1 VVLAK
6 KFYST
11 LYHNFSNNGEIKVSK
26 FNSIRT
32 FLSIGVITLQCSTV
46 FAKEAPQATEQ
57 IKLSIGTDVEV
68 LERVKQEIDVEVL
81 KQKAIKEAN
90 KYPKTAF
97 TERDDIYSLL
107 AYAVVLKN
115 WQDNKGAE
123 TSRGY
128 NIGSVLVDE
137 TKSEV
142 VFWARN
148 AVNFTK
154 NYTQHGEVRLMT
166 CYLAENESNYLKNFT
181 LYTTLEPCAMC
192 SGMMY
197 LTSLPR
203 TVYGQKDLSYKDRH
217 GYGDAI
223 ERLQLNSTALKEGF
237 PPYPSSNHI
246 QSDGSNIYHRYW
258 LDSLYKAWIDLSS
271 ENTSITTFLT
281 TSQAKTVFEDALQLL
296 FSYEV
301 KYPKNTKVIKQAR
314 DYYKNEVS
322 DEYDALCLKQKVQ
335 AN

>member
-1 VVLAK
+1 MP
-6 KFYST
+6 
-11 LYHNFSNNGEIKVSK
+11 K
-26 FNSIRT
+26 FNAIRT
-32 FLSIGVITLQCSTV
+32 FLSIGAITLMCSAHTV
-46 FAKEAPQATEQ
+46 FAKETPTSQTTEQ
-57 IKLSIGTDVEV
+57 VKQSIG
-68 LERVKQEIDVEVL
+68 IDVNAL
-81 KQKAIKEAN
+81 KKAAITKADT
-90 KYPKTAF
+90 YPKTAF
-97 TERDDIYSLL
+97 TERDDIYTLL

-123 TSRGY
+123 SRGY

-137 TKSEV
+137 TQSEV

-166 CYLAENESNYLKNFT
+166 CYLAESKDKGLKNFT

-203 TVYGQKDLSYKDRH
+203 TVYGQTDLSYKDRR
-217 GYGDAI
+217 GYGGAI
-223 ERLQLNSTALKEGF
+223 ERLQLNSTLLPNGF
-237 PPYPSSNHI
+237 EPYPRSHHI

-271 ENTSITTFLT
+271 DNTSITTFLT
-281 TSQAKTVFEDALQLL
+281 TDLAKAVFEDALQLL
-296 FSYEV
+296 LSCYEI
-301 KYPKNTKVIKQAR
+301 KHPENAKIIKQAR
-314 DYYKNEVS
+314 DYYENEVS
-322 DEYDALCLKQKVQ
+322 DEYDALCLKQKAQ

>member
-1 VVLAK
+1 MPK
-6 KFYST
+6 
-11 LYHNFSNNGEIKVSK
+11 I
-26 FNSIRT
+26 NSIRT
-32 FLSIGVITLQCSTV
+32 FLSIGAITLVCSAYMV
-46 FAKEAPQATEQ
+46 FAKDTPTSQTTEQ
-57 IKLSIGTDVEV
+57 VKLSTS
-68 LERVKQEIDVEVL
+68 IDVDALRKV
-81 KQKAIKEAN
+81 AIKKADT
-90 KYPKTAF
+90 YPKTAF
-97 TERDDIYSLL
+97 TERDDIYTLL
-107 AYAVVLKN
+107 AYAVVLKD

-128 NIGSVLVDE
+128 NIGSVLVDK
-137 TKSEV
+137 TKSKV

-166 CYLAENESNYLKNFT
+166 CYLAENEPKDLKNFT

-203 TVYGQKDLSYKDRH
+203 TVYGQKDLSYKGRH

-223 ERLQLNSTALKEGF
+223 ERLQLNSTALKDGF
-237 PPYPSSNHI
+237 PPYPRSNRI

-281 TSQAKTVFEDALQLL
+281 TSQTKTVFEDARQLL

-314 DYYKNEVS
+314 DYYENEVS
-322 DEYDALCLKQKVQ
+322 DEYDALCLKQKAQ

>member
-1 VVLAK
+1 VEVP
-6 KFYST
+6 
-11 LYHNFSNNGEIKVSK
+11 K

-32 FLSIGVITLQCSTV
+32 FLSIGVITLLMCGAYTV
-46 FAKEAPQATEQ
+46 FAKETPTSQTTEQ
-57 IKLSIGTDVEV
+57 VKLSTWFDV
-68 LERVKQEIDVEVL
+68 DAL
-81 KQKAIKEAN
+81 KKDAIKKADT
-90 KYPKTAF
+90 YPKTAF
-97 TERDDIYSLL
+97 TERDDIYTLL

-115 WQDNKGAE
+115 WQNNKDAE

-128 NIGSVLVDE
+128 NIGSVLIDE

-166 CYLAENESNYLKNFT
+166 CYLAESDSKGLKNFT

-203 TVYGQKDLSYKDRH
+203 TVYGQKDLSYEDRR

-223 ERLQLNSTALKEGF
+223 ERLQLNSKLLPNGF
-237 PPYPSSNHI
+237 EPYPRSNYI

-281 TSQAKTVFEDALQLL
+281 TDLAKAVFEDALQLL
-296 FSYEV
+296 FSYEI
-301 KYPKNTKVIKQAR
+301 KHPENAKIIKQAR
-314 DYYKNEVS
+314 NYYENEVS
-322 DEYDALCLKQKVQ
+322 DEYDVLCLKLKAQT
-335 AN
+335 N